1 VSVGIRKKM
10 NSQESLSRNA
20 ETFKGHREEALLEE
34 IAREVRRNI
43 IRMTAAA
50 KSGHPGGS
58 LSITD
63 ILTALYLGEMNHKP
77 HDPFWP
83 NRDRLHLSKGHA
95 CPALYAILAETG
107 YFPKEELLTFRKL
120 DSRLQ
125 GHPDYR
131 MTPGVDMSSGSL
143 GQGLSI
149 ANGMA
154 LAGRLDNRK
163 YRVYVILG
171 DGEVQEGQIW
181 EAAMTSRHYSL
192 DNLCAILDFNGLQ
205 IDGPVS
211 EIMDITPLTGKWE
224 AFGWHTIE
232 INGHSFQ
239 DIFSALDEARS
250 TKEKPTIIV
259 AKTVKGKGVS
269 FMENKVEFHGNAPTP
284 EQANQALQELGVD
297 ETIPMFGDGN

>member
-1 VSVGIRKKM
+1 M
-10 NSQESLSRNA
+10 NSHETLHQSAGLFKKSRD
-20 ETFKGHREEALLEE
+20 ETLLEG
-34 IAREVRRNI
+34 IALEVRRSI

-58 LSITD
+58 LSSTD
-63 ILTALYLGEMNHKP
+63 ILTALYVGEMNHKP
-77 HDPFWP
+77 GDPTWP
-83 NRDRLHLSKGHA
+83 ERDRFHLSKGHA

-107 YFPKEELLTFRKL
+107 YFPREELITLRKL

-154 LAGRLDNRK
+154 LASRLNANL
-163 YRVYVILG
+163 YRVYVVLG

-181 EAAMTSRHYSL
+181 EAAMTSRHYSI
-192 DNLCAILDFNGLQ
+192 DNLCAILDYNGLQ

-211 EIMDITPLTGKWE
+211 RVMEISPLKEKWE
-224 AFGWHTIE
+224 SFGWHALE
-232 INGHSFQ
+232 IDGHSFRQ
-239 DIFSALDEARS
+239 IFSALDEARD
-250 TKEKPTIIV
+250 TKGKPTIII
-259 AKTVKGKGVS
+259 ARTVKGKGVS
-269 FMENKVEFHGNAPTP
+269 FMENRVEFHGNAPTP
-284 EQANQALQELGVD
+284 EQARQALAELGVEEHRTLFD
-297 ETIPMFGDGN
+297 EGD

>member
-1 VSVGIRKKM
+1 M
-10 NSQESLSRNA
+10 NSQDSLSKNS
-20 ETFKGHREEALLEE
+20 ETFKGNREETLLKD
-34 IAREVRRNI
+34 IAREVRRSV

-63 ILTALYLGEMNHKP
+63 ILTALYFGEMNHKP
-77 HDPFWP
+77 LDPFWP
-83 NRDRLHLSKGHA
+83 DRDRLHLSK
-95 CPALYAILAETG
+95 AILSETG

-154 LAGRLDNRK
+154 LAGRLDNRN

-181 EAAMTSRHYSL
+181 EAAMTSSHYSL

-211 EIMDITPLTGKWE
+211 EIMDITPLTEKWE
-224 AFGWHTIE
+224 AFGWQTIE

-239 DIFSALDEARS
+239 EIFSALDEARS
-250 TKEKPTIIV
+250 TKERPTVIV

-269 FMENKVEFHGNAPTP
+269 FMENKIEFHGNAPTQ
-284 EQANQALQELGVD
+284 EQASQALQELGED

>member
-1 VSVGIRKKM
+1 M

-284 EQANQALQELGVD
+284 EQANQALRELGVD